1 MVGQGLANM
10 IGNAIT
16 GGGPA
21 VGGGGGG
28 AFTNE
33 WSAQFDGVTQYAATA
48 AMTTFNGL
56 QNASW
61 SFWIKFD
68 NVALG
73 WQAPIIM
80 WGNTSTASNRQFSF
94 QFFNNQRCDFGLN
107 GNVAIRDS
115 GNFTIVAGT
124 WYHFVGTYD
133 GTIGTANQRPKL
145 YKDGIQ
151 LTSGLNFNPASVLN
165 TTSGTPFEMGR
176 KWNPAGA
183 GSYQRFF
190 DGQIDEV
197 SMFTKTLSATEVSDI
212 YNGGTPTD
220 LTGTADLVHYY
231 RNGDNNCTSAPC
243 TGTLITDEAGSL
255 DSTLYNGASFIQDAP

>member
-33 WSAQFDGVTQYAATA
+33 WSAQFDGVTQYADTA

-73 WQAPIIM
+73 WQAPIVIY
-80 WGNTSTASNRQFSF
+80 GNTTSGNRLMHF
-94 QFFNNQRCDFGLN
+94 QFFNNQRCDFYIN
-107 GNVAIRDS
+107 GNVSIRDS

-124 WYHFVGTYD
+124 WYHFAGTYD
-133 GTIGTANQRPKL
+133 GTQGTSANRGKL
-145 YKDGIQ
+145 YKDGVE
-151 LTSGLNFNPASVLN
+151 LTAGIKFGAGSSLN
-165 TTSGTPFEMGR
+165 TISGTTFEMGR
-176 KWNPAGA
+176 IWNGA
-183 GSYQRFF
+183 SAYRYFF

-197 SMFTKTLSATEVSDI
+197 SMFTKTCSLLS
-212 YNGGTPTD
+212 
-220 LTGTADLVHYY
+220 
-231 RNGDNNCTSAPC
+231 
-243 TGTLITDEAGSL
+243 
-255 DSTLYNGASFIQDAP
+255 